1 MIWLMG
7 SIGRSDIARATSTS
21 TTKTTTTPTHATN
34 GSASTALEPRGLRLR
49 RPQPL
54 WRAVT
59 PSPATASLQPSPT
72 ISTTTAPFH
81 TPSGSWRAK
90 SQFQTAVL
98 APRQRPGSAGVY
110 VYCENNDG
118 SVCVDFKTRL
128 VPFRL
133 AQSQSVFSY
142 VYIYICLS
150 VCSYEL
156 SSSTLCV
163 VCVMDFLL
171 RCCLHLIAQNLNAF
185 LNEKLVFVCICMSEK
200 TT

>member
-1 MIWLMG
+1 MG

-98 APRQRPGSAGVY
+98 APRQRRARRACTCTVRTTTDP
-110 VYCENNDG
+110 
-118 SVCVDFKTRL
+118 SVSTSRRGWCRSDWLNPNPSFPMCT
-128 VPFRL
+128 FT
-133 AQSQSVFSY
+133 SVS
-142 VYIYICLS
+142 LS
-150 VCSYEL
+150 
-156 SSSTLCV
+156 LCV
-163 VCVMDFLL
+163 FLWTLLFYTVCRLCDRLSPEVLFASH
-171 RCCLHLIAQNLNAF
+171 C
-185 LNEKLVFVCICMSEK
+185 SES
-200 TT
+200 

>member
-1 MIWLMG
+1 MPTTTAAMAGCHAFTRDCLSAAFADDLNDNSSVSYAERVMA
-7 SIGRSDIARATSTS
+7 RKIAVSNCSFGT
-21 TTKTTTTPTHATN
+21 TTKT
-34 GSASTALEPRGLRLR
+34 
-49 RPQPL
+49 
-54 WRAVT
+54 
-59 PSPATASLQPSPT
+59 
-72 ISTTTAPFH
+72 
-81 TPSGSWRAK
+81 
-90 SQFQTAVL
+90 
-98 APRQRPGSAGVY
+98 GSAGVL
-110 VYCENNDG
+110 VYCENIDG

-150 VCSYEL
+150 VCSCGL

-163 VCVMDFLL
+163 VCVTDFLL

-185 LNEKLVFVCICMSEK
+185 LSKKLVFVCICVSEK